1 MLSKS
6 LSSNKRAYIAGF
18 LDGDGS
24 IYVRAKPNS
33 TYRYGF
39 QIALYVVLF
48 QSAQDKENFEAVCE
62 LIGCGKMRERKD
74 GILEYA
80 ISKIDDIKKFLE
92 SVKPFVILK
101 KRQLELMLKIIE
113 LKAKVENEKDFS
125 TLLTLIDSYRE
136 LNYSKKRKKR
146 VLTP

>member
-1 MLSKS
+1 MS

-48 QSAQDKENFEAVCE
+48 QSAQDRENFEAVCE
-62 LIGCGKMRERKD
+62 LIGYGKMRERKD

-80 ISKIDDIKKFLE
+80 ISKTDDIKKFLE

-113 LKAKVENEKDFS
+113 LKAKVESGKDFS
-125 TLLTLIDSYRE
+125 TLLELIDFYRE